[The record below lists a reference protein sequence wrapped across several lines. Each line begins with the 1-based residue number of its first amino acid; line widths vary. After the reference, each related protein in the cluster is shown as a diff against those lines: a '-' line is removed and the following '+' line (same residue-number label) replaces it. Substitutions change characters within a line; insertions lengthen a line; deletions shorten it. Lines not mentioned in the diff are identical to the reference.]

1 MKRYIL
7 DTNILSDLIYRRYG
21 VPDRVM
27 EARLN
32 GGTIATTLPI
42 IGEIY
47 YGANYSND
55 PEHYLRIVQLRTS
68 RITKWPFTLEAAK
81 MYGEIAATLKSEG
94 KLIQQVD
101 IQTAAIAL
109 NLGNCTIVT
118 TDTDF
123 ARIPGLSIENWRT
136 PSS

>member
-21 VPDRVM
+21 VPERVM
-27 EARLN
+27 EARRN

-55 PEHYLRIVQLRTS
+55 PEHYLRIIQPRTAC
-68 RITKWPFTLEAAK
+68 ITKWPFTLEAAK
-81 MYGEIAATLKSEG
+81 KYGEIAATLKSEG

-109 NLGNCTIVT
+109 TLGNCTIVT
-118 TDTDF
+118 TDSDF
-123 ARIPGLSIENWRT
+123 VRIPGITIENWRT
-136 PSS
+136 TSS